1 MTTIT
6 TSPLEDGYDFYISD
20 KWGKEYHF
28 KIISFEVP
36 SGMLSLA
43 VEVAEETES
52 YYPRRIEILSDYD
65 ADIELAEL
73 QLKGKVK
80 VEINQKSLKMGEDCS
95 LDLEEKSLT
104 GVILADHEED
114 WSEPLF
120 AVDGRKISYR
130 KFCEMISLYCTFK
143 FRFEIIDPS
152 E

>member
-20 KWGKEYHF
+20 RWGKEYHF
-28 KIISFEVP
+28 KVISFDVP

-43 VEVAEETES
+43 VEVAEETEV

-80 VEINQKSLKMGEDCS
+80 EEINQKSLKMGENCAFDFEENS
-95 LDLEEKSLT
+95 LS
-104 GVILADHEED
+104 GIILADGGERM
-114 WSEPLF
+114 SEPLF
-120 AVDGRKISYR
+120 SIDGRKISSQQ
-130 KFCEMISLYCTFK
+130 FVEMLSPYCTFK
-143 FRFEIIDPS
+143 FKFEIIDPTD
-152 E
+152 